1 MSPALSAGVKGTGV
15 CGAEEQSLALS
26 CWWTDK
32 ETPRWEQ
39 RLVRGI
45 SEGERFSKGSTQSF
59 SLVPHFFFLGFH
71 PFCLPVW
78 TSTLLIHKTGD
89 PATAE
94 PIASPKCH
102 FGELQIGPCSS
113 ERLAFRE
120 EVNVS
125 RCSWHF
131 LIIYV
136 CLILL
141 CVMLSLWKSNLRA
154 LFQGKL
160 GVSSFC

>member
-1 MSPALSAGVKGTGV
+1 MLEWKELV
-15 CGAEEQSLALS
+15 CV
-26 CWWTDK
+26 
-32 ETPRWEQ
+32 EQ
-39 RLVRGI
+39 RNRALLCLADGLTRRHHAESRGWW
-45 SEGERFSKGSTQSF
+45 EGYQREKGSVRAAHKVFPLSHT
-59 SLVPHFFFLGFH
+59 FFFLGFH

-113 ERLAFRE
+113 ERLAFRKE
-120 EVNVS
+120 LNVS